1 MSDLQYACHGGRRF
15 RKRTPRQ
22 AGHGARLAALFL
34 CLCILAGFLPAL
46 AAASDESGKFSD
58 IANIH
63 DITVH
68 YADEDGMPG
77 DAVQD
82 NALIEAD
89 GKLALRYTYE
99 ITGERCSRITA
110 GTPYYLEISPH
121 LELPNLQAGS
131 ALTIESESRMEQF
144 GMIYAD
150 GRHFSKRG
158 RDTLRSALP
167 RPLAVETE
175 AGSLVRLCW

>member
-1 MSDLQYACHGGRRF
+1 M
-15 RKRTPRQ
+15 
-22 AGHGARLAALFL
+22 
-34 CLCILAGFLPAL
+34 
-46 AAASDESGKFSD
+46 
-58 IANIH
+58 H

-99 ITGERCSRITA
+99 ITGEQCSKITS

-167 RPLAVETE
+167 RPLAVGME
-175 AGSLVRLCW
+175 AGSPVRLCW